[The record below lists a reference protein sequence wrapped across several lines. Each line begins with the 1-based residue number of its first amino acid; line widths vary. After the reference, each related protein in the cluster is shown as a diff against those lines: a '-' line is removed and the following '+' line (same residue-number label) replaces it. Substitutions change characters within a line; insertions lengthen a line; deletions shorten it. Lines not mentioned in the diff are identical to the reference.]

1 MANLS
6 AESIKMGKNIL
17 TFLLRKKTKNK
28 EITGFDILYKNMQ
41 YFFDKITRVYK
52 IKRKNYEI

>member
-1 MANLS
+1 
-6 AESIKMGKNIL
+6 MGKNIL